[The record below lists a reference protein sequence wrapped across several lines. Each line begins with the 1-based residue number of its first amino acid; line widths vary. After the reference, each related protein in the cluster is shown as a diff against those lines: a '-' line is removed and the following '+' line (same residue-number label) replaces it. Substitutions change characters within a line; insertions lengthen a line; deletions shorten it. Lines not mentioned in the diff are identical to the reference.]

1 MKEVNQNTHFKIFN
15 WKVFQ
20 KKFKSYSRTHSSG
33 KHELYYTARLDDE
46 NIFILYKNIIRG
58 LTIKLNLTLVYSR
71 ILIFQKKNF
80 ICFNESPLKLM
91 KNVFCFMLK
100 TIFVLKIFKF
110 LSSLFDH
117 VEKRLDWK
125 RKVNFKIYDVTTW
138 LRNNCHTHVAQYFT
152 K

>member
-1 MKEVNQNTHFKIFN
+1 MKEINQNTHFKIFN

-46 NIFILYKNIIRG
+46 NIFILYKNIICG
-58 LTIKLNLTLVYSR
+58 
-71 ILIFQKKNF
+71 LIFTVGFTGLQSDSHLPKKNF
-80 ICFNESPLKLM
+80 ICFNESPSKLI